1 MPYLISCTENQRDY
15 YSLQHICANPKT
27 LSKKNRSQ
35 LSKDSF
41 LDKIE
46 ILSPQRSTRIDILP
60 PKPTPESL
68 TALLKGSRN
77 LAGFCTVVKQI
88 DLSLGL

>member
-1 MPYLISCTENQRDY
+1 MLFCFHESMPYLISCTENQREY
-15 YSLQHICANPKT
+15 YSLQHIRANLKT

-46 ILSPQRSTRIDILP
+46 IISTQRNTRSQHAAPQTNTCELNCP
-60 PKPTPESL
+60 PK
-68 TALLKGSRN
+68 
-77 LAGFCTVVKQI
+77 GFWRM
-88 DLSLGL
+88 G